1 MKLIIVALFGVF
13 SNFALADEGSKFIV
27 GGSDA
32 TIEEYPYMAGILNFG
47 WSSCGGTI
55 INQRSILTVSIRWLR
70 NIFVAS
76 RKYRP
81 IGRTLHS
88 Q

>member
-1 MKLIIVALFGVF
+1 MTAKFTSVLKNRTKMKLILLALCGILVNSAFAEEN
-13 SNFALADEGSKFIV
+13 SNFIV

-55 INQRSILTVSIRWLR
+55 ITPRSILTVS
-70 NIFVAS
+70 
-76 RKYRP
+76 
-81 IGRTLHS
+81 T
-88 Q
+88 